1 MYNTRYFHKC
11 SAQKRERKRGRER
24 SVKSI
29 MKRSRINDFSSI
41 QRVMAVIDF
50 SFVLFLVVSLWNY
63 DNNFG
68 LCLSVSKPCL
78 LVKKIPS
85 QNIFKQTFF
94 LQCFRCAT
102 AMEWSENGNKFLTC
116 LPTKPSITEQQP
128 TTPHIWPSQPLKTSN
143 AIPTEWQRR
152 LLIFESIRT

>member
-85 QNIFKQTFF
+85 QNIF
-94 LQCFRCAT
+94 
-102 AMEWSENGNKFLTC
+102 
-116 LPTKPSITEQQP
+116 
-128 TTPHIWPSQPLKTSN
+128 
-143 AIPTEWQRR
+143 
-152 LLIFESIRT
+152 